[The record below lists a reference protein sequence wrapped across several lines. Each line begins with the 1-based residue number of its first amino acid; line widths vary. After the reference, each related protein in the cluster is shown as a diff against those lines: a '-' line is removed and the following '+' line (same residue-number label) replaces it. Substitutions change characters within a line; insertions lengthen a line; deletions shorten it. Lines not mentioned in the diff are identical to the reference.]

1 MDRSAWQT
9 RLAIETVRQ
18 IRLRASAAARSGL
31 VHWPALK
38 AWSEELKAW
47 SEEEDEVLSPANLVG
62 QGLGFADPS
71 HRGWER
77 CDGAD
82 CLTAV

>member
-31 VHWPALK
+31 VHWPA
-38 AWSEELKAW
+38 LKAW